1 MKVEKGDK
9 GLLAFAPVVG
19 VAALAVLSV
28 PLLPLLFAANP
39 DQVSARARS
48 MRTARPI
55 TSRPSSRGNVSHRS
69 LFCHLRRP
77 KLALVTTSA

>member
-19 VAALAVLSV
+19 VAALAVLAV
-28 PLLPLLFAANP
+28 PLLPVLFAANP

-48 MRTARPI
+48 MRAARPI
-55 TSRPSSRGNVSHRS
+55 ASRLPPVATSHTDRYSAISTGLSWRS
-69 LFCHLRRP
+69 
-77 KLALVTTSA
+77 